1 MIDFL
6 EPEHNNPYN
15 LVADELRYEGK
26 LYHYT
31 DEKGY
36 DGIFTPHNTCGEK
49 IEIPKDC
56 VALRLTKISSMTKND
71 NNERRHICDT
81 VKEVANKL
89 LENKLISE
97 EFANRVNSFEVTD
110 KRNYTIKLAKKDS
123 ELGNETLKLGL
134 GKVDYYVACFSTN
147 MNNEHIMR
155 SFDAPIRL
163 SFDTAFSNP
172 CQSNVH
178 HNGFDFVLSSY
189 YPRIEPYSILKK
201 CDLMLMLGNV
211 VYDKV
216 AKCSIIQK
224 ELQLIYN
231 KYQDQNTSESIKDMR
246 YSIESMFSVYDAFF
260 KGEEYSNE
268 EEVRLVFCIPQDKT
282 DTCLQQNIIFDG
294 ESDKYMYLPVN
305 KDFIIGCDGNGN

>member
-6 EPEHNNPYN
+6 EPEHNNPFDF
-15 LVADELRYEGK
+15 VADELRYEGK

-36 DGIFTPHNTCGEK
+36 DGIFNPHNICGEK
-49 IEIPKDC
+49 IEIPKNC

-81 VKEVANKL
+81 VKEATNKL
-89 LENKLISE
+89 LEKKMISK

-110 KRNYTIKLAKKDS
+110 ERHYTIKLAKKDP
-123 ELGNETLKLGL
+123 ELGNEILKLGF

-147 MNNEHIMR
+147 MNNEHIIR

-163 SFDTAFSNP
+163 SFNTAFSNP
-172 CQSNVH
+172 YQSSVCK
-178 HNGFDFVLSSY
+178 NGFDLGLSTR

-201 CDLMLMLGNV
+201 CDLMLMLGSV

-216 AKCSIIQK
+216 AKSSIIQR
-224 ELQLIYN
+224 ELSSIYN
-231 KYQDQNTSESIKDMR
+231 QYQNPNTKENIKDMVYR
-246 YSIESMFSVYDAFF
+246 IGEMFSIYDAFF

-268 EEVRLVFCIPQDKT
+268 EEVRLVVCIPQDKT

-305 KDFIIGCDGNGN
+305 KDFIIGCDDNGN